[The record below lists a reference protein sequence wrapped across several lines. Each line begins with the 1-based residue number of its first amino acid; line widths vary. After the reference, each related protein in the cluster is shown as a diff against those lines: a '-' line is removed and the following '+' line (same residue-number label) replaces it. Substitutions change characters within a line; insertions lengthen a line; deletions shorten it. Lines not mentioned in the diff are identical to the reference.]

1 MRNAAMAE
9 DVPNVPDEPGAP
21 IPKDKVDKELVDLA
35 NVKLARTRLKIG
47 VVTSACVVVLA
58 VFFLLKLNPDRRF
71 GGEPEQARRVTV
83 ADVAAGKVDK
93 DAHVVIDAEPLMS
106 HAIRSATQRGNIGL
120 RVVPARGSAQKLW
133 LVLPGDGWSDPGVTG
148 YVGRLRPLAD
158 LPFAAS
164 IATFLSA
171 HPRPLFAPAAA
182 VRAAFGSGSVTS
194 VAGEQITVRD
204 TDRVGFDVS
213 DPGVANV
220 ICTFNERHKDLTAC
234 AKALG
239 DAGVTTSDP
248 PGQGRE
254 QAVFIITAPDAV
266 ATTRTKLETA
276 QLWGMEVEPV
286 TRHYETT
293 WGKLKT
299 SSPAGFTVDAVTI
312 PDAQLDLIGLY
323 VSRNIPDGAQALIVG
338 EKPKDYWYVLP
349 VFIVVGLIALLFAWA
364 FVRAVKRDLLTPRA
378 EPAA

>member
-1 MRNAAMAE
+1 MAE
-9 DVPNVPDEPGAP
+9 DVQKVPDEPGAP

-47 VVTSACVVVLA
+47 VVTSASVVVLA

-83 ADVAAGKVDK
+83 ADVVAGKVDD

-106 HAIRSATQRGNIGL
+106 HAIRSATQRGNIGM

-133 LVLPGDGWSDPGVTG
+133 LVLPGDGWSEPGVTG
-148 YVGRLRPLAD
+148 YVGRLRPLED

-164 IATFLSA
+164 IASFLAA

-182 VRAAFGSGSVTS
+182 VRAAFATGTVTS
-194 VAGEQITVRD
+194 VAGEQISVRD
-204 TDRVGFDVS
+204 SDRVGFDVS
-213 DPGVANV
+213 DPGSATV
-220 ICTFNERHKDLTAC
+220 ICTFNERHKDIAAC
-234 AKALG
+234 SKALG
-239 DAGVTTSDP
+239 DAAVTTTGTP
-248 PGQGRE
+248 VQGRE
-254 QAVFIITAPDAV
+254 QATFSVSTPDAV

-276 QLWGMEVEPV
+276 QLWGMQVEPV

-293 WGKLKT
+293 WGALEA
-299 SSPAGFTVDAVTI
+299 SSPAGFTVDKVTV

-323 VSRNIPDGAQALIVG
+323 VSRNIPDGAQALLVG

-349 VFIVVGLIALLFAWA
+349 VTIVVGLIALLFAWA
-364 FVRAVKRDLLTPRA
+364 LVRAVKRDLLTPRT
-378 EPAA
+378 EPAAQA